1 MLGGNVFGKR
11 SFPSEARN
19 AEKKKRQG
27 LLKKCVSR
35 CYSSAV
41 ITFSGVPDHWI
52 YYQVYT
58 TT

>member
-1 MLGGNVFGKR
+1 MLGGNVFGKT
-11 SFPSEARN
+11 SFPSVARS